1 MSKRFVDLSDHL
13 VPPRRFVSSYRLN
26 ADFKAWSSMEPPK
39 DLDEV
44 IILIWLCN
52 DEVANVGGEVPLVPF
67 LLEYAPMN
75 L

>member
-1 MSKRFVDLSDHL
+1 
-13 VPPRRFVSSYRLN
+13 
-26 ADFKAWSSMEPPK
+26 MEPPK

-44 IILIWLCN
+44 GILIWLCN

-67 LLEYAPMN
+67 LLEYVPMN